1 MPSMQIADEMGLI
14 GTEIFDWSYT
24 TASNVVLVGFHLSH
38 SEPCFPKS
46 PNHSMLYFKFFIC
59 RNGAQEI
66 PCTTINHVNIK
77 YHLTIKVNWAFY
89 SCILTIVV
97 GWS

>member
-1 MPSMQIADEMGLI
+1 MQIADEMGLI

-24 TASNVVLVGFHLSH
+24 TASNVVLVH
-38 SEPCFPKS
+38 SIIVTLVF
-46 PNHSMLYFKFFIC
+46 
-59 RNGAQEI
+59 RI
-66 PCTTINHVNIK
+66 PPTTQCYTLNSLFVGMGHKRYLDTTINHVTIK